1 MSVKILASKRPVE
14 STSKAMK
21 DLNHPNSPAPTTRRD
36 FLKKT
41 STAVA
46 GGTLLGGLSLERSAF
61 AAGSDTLRIALIG
74 CGGRGSGAADQ
85 ALSTSGGVKL
95 VAMADVFK
103 DQLEGSLN
111 NLKKEHK
118 ETVEVN
124 EDTMFIGFDAYK
136 HAIASADVVV

>member
-1 MSVKILASKRPVE
+1 MSVTILASKRPVE

-36 FLKKT
+36 FLKT

-46 GGTLLGGLSLERSAF
+46 GGTLLGGLTLERSAF
-61 AAGSDTLRIALIG
+61 AAGSDTLKIALIG

-95 VAMADVFK
+95 VAMADAFA
-103 DQLEGSLN
+103 DRLDDSLK
-111 NLKKEHK
+111 NLKKQHSEK
-118 ETVEVN
+118 VEVA
-124 EDTMFIGFDAYK
+124 DDKKFVGFDA
-136 HAIASADVVV
+136 

>member
-21 DLNHPNSPAPTTRRD
+21 DLNHPNSPAPTTRRE

-46 GGTLLGGLSLERSAF
+46 GGTLLGGLTLERSAF

-95 VAMADVFK
+95 IAMADASK
-103 DQLEGSLN
+103 YRLEGSLN
-111 NLKKEHK
+111 ELKKQHPDR
-118 ETVEVN
+118 VEVP
-124 EDTMFIGFDAYK
+124 EDRKCIGFDA
-136 HAIASADVVV
+136 

>member
-1 MSVKILASKRPVE
+1 MLVKTLASKRPVE

-46 GGTLLGGLSLERSAF
+46 GGTLLGGLTLERSAF

-74 CGGRGSGAADQ
+74 CGGRGSGAAHQ
-85 ALSTSGGVKL
+85 ALSTPRGGKI
-95 VAMADVFK
+95 VATAEVF
-103 DQLEGSLN
+103 
-111 NLKKEHK
+111 
-118 ETVEVN
+118 
-124 EDTMFIGFDAYK
+124 
-136 HAIASADVVV
+136 